1 MTQQSPVID
10 VHAHIVFEALHGAA
24 GPYGPEAGVDEHGV
38 DYFRIGEYELKPL
51 SYAGSVFVDMALRL
65 QHMDRLGIDVQVLSA
80 NPLTMCHGIDA
91 ATAIAFCQRQNDLM
105 ASAIAEHPNRLL
117 GLGSLPMQSITA
129 SCHELERVVKRAG
142 FVGGCDWHRFPRGV
156 CESATRPTV

>member
-24 GPYGPEAGVDEHGV
+24 GLYGPEAGVDEHGV

-80 NPLTMCHGIDA
+80 NPLTMHHFGAPGCGLTKVGQCSRGACWHKQMDRQGQ
-91 ATAIAFCQRQNDLM
+91 AI
-105 ASAIAEHPNRLL
+105 
-117 GLGSLPMQSITA
+117 
-129 SCHELERVVKRAG
+129 
-142 FVGGCDWHRFPRGV
+142 
-156 CESATRPTV
+156 